1 MTKSLPTVQPVESFV
16 VRFIL
21 LIQIIDSDLV
31 SLFLLKPRP
40 IIEMASFMTPCIVFA
55 HFGIKYHVT
64 PNLDRTLGQP

>member
-21 LIQIIDSDLV
+21 LIQIIYSDLV

-40 IIEMASFMTPCIVFA
+40 IIEMASFITPCIVFA
-55 HFGIKYHVT
+55 RFVIKYHIT
-64 PNLDRTLGQP
+64 PPLDHT